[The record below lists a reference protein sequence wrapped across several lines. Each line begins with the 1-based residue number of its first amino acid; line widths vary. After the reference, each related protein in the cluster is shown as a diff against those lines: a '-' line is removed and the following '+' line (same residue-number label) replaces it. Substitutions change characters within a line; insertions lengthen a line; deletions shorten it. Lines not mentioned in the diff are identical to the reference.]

1 MYENCVIK
9 NTYSEG
15 KVKTRESNFSEILH
29 FSEISYKLAELLE
42 AQEIIRGIL
51 SDNRSPLCRYV
62 ASQLLVNERSIGF
75 LPRVRGTF

>member
-42 AQEIIRGIL
+42 AQEVIRGIL
-51 SDNRSPLCRYV
+51 SDNRSPLCV
-62 ASQLLVNERSIGF
+62 ASQLLVNEQSIGF